1 MESCI
6 RVSAWAASN
15 IKFICIGDRVSHI
28 TDLIFMHNTRKLIC
42 IIQENELCIF
52 HKLFVYNTWKQI
64 VYRGCVW
71 HNHTNVIVLH
81 SFTNMADGS

>member
-1 MESCI
+1 
-6 RVSAWAASN
+6 
-15 IKFICIGDRVSHI
+15 
-28 TDLIFMHNTRKLIC
+28 MHNTRKLIC

-71 HNHTNVIVLH
+71 HSHAWFNVVVLH
-81 SFTNMADGS
+81 SFTNMADAPPPHTHTLKLLPTGLPKN